1 MEQVL
6 AGSDVV
12 ADVARA
18 TAPSRRYW
26 AVVGS
31 GTNRV
36 AAAEIRIKL
45 SELCYK
51 AIACDTTEDKK
62 HIDLSS
68 EPLILVCAAGLTGG
82 NADDVAKEVAIYRA
96 HKAAPVVIT
105 SEGGHPFTSALHVI
119 TVPTVHPSL
128 AFVLSVMVGHLFG
141 YHAALAIDAQ
151 ARPLRQ
157 ARASVEEAVA
167 HVPGG
172 NGLHG
177 LNGLFDR
184 LAEHIR
190 PPAEGVLPGA
200 AGRGVQRPPGGR
212 HRGAAGV
219 VTSLRRR
226 CPAPRGVRGRVRQDG
241 VARRRPAGPVRR
253 PQPGDRR
260 ALPSDRRHQAPGQDR
275 HRGHL
280 PVPGRAPADSV
291 RSGRAGRGAI
301 LDRLSYRAL
310 RTLAALDPAVAEV
323 TGYTRYRVD
332 GEVGDK
338 ARSTSSTRAGSG
350 WRPARTDTDPTL
362 RGTKR
367 GAPTPARSPS
377 PSAGGTAAP
386 SCWSRRPRASSRSG

>member
-1 MEQVL
+1 MAE
-6 AGSDVV
+6 
-12 ADVARA
+12 VARA

-141 YHAALAIDAQ
+141 YHAARAIDAQ

-190 PPAEGVLPGA
+190 PPAREFFRGLRAGEYNGHLEASTAVRLSSLLHYAVGVLPLEAYEVEFGKTASPGTVLQDLSDALSRGIDELSRPIDAIKHQAKTVTVGISRSQDVLLRTPFVQAVLAAGADPRPAQLPGA
-200 AGRGVQRPPGGR
+200 ADPGCVGPGGGRGHRLHPLPGGR
-212 HRGAAGV
+212 
-219 VTSLRRR
+219 RRR
-226 CPAPRGVRGRVRQDG
+226 AT
-241 VARRRPAGPVRR
+241 RPP
-253 PQPGDRR
+253 
-260 ALPSDRRHQAPGQDR
+260 
-275 HRGHL
+275 
-280 PVPGRAPADSV
+280 
-291 RSGRAGRGAI
+291 
-301 LDRLSYRAL
+301 
-310 RTLAALDPAVAEV
+310 
-323 TGYTRYRVD
+323 
-332 GEVGDK
+332 
-338 ARSTSSTRAGSG
+338 STSSTRGARPSGSRRG
-350 WRPARTDTDPTL
+350 PTPTRPC
-362 RGTKR
+362 
-367 GAPTPARSPS
+367 GAPSGGRSTRARSRS
-377 PSAGGTAAP
+377 PSAGGTVAP
-386 SCWSRRPRASSRSG
+386 SCWCRRRRGSSRSG